1 MKKVK
6 RVEIVVEA
14 LEKQTIIE
22 LLKENHLA
30 HYTLYKHVA
39 GHGERGMRD
48 DQVFGDKFENVAF
61 VLACPEESI
70 ANLIESIRPVLKKF
84 GGICLV
90 SDAQWVIH

>member
-1 MKKVK
+1 M
-6 RVEIVVEA
+6 VEA
-14 LEKQTIIE
+14 VEKQAIID
-22 LLKENHLA
+22 LLKANQLE

-48 DQVFGDKFENVAF
+48 DQVLRDKFQNVAF
-61 VLACPEESI
+61 VLECPEESI
-70 ANLIESIRPVLKKF
+70 AELIESIRPVLKKF

>member
-1 MKKVK
+1 
-6 RVEIVVEA
+6 
-14 LEKQTIIE
+14 
-22 LLKENHLA
+22 
-30 HYTLYKHVA
+30 
-39 GHGERGMRD
+39 MRD

-70 ANLIESIRPVLKKF
+70 TKLIESIRPVLKKF

>member
-14 LEKQTIIE
+14 LEKETVVQ
-22 LLKENHLA
+22 LLKANKLE

-70 ANLIESIRPVLKKF
+70 VELIESIRPILKKF

-90 SDAQWVIH
+90 SDAHWVIH